1 MFPIVVFVIFTMLIS
16 SVFVAHFAK
25 ERRSVIQS
33 LVGPVCENWDPPVR
47 APTCDS
53 SRVLRTALRDE
64 NCRVAIQS
72 PSSIAAKLTKLADG
86 SPFVF
91 FRGTAAFFYANL
103 FCYGNEVLISKDAG
117 MIPQVVSNGDCHP
130 ENFGLMEGINHDNLL
145 WGVNDFDQSF
155 HAPFSSDGVEG

>member
-1 MFPIVVFVIFTMLIS
+1 MFPIVVFVILTMLIS

-91 FRGTAAFFYANL
+91 FRGIRNCEKEPRSNKIFN
-103 FCYGNEVLISKDAG
+103 VLDLRVWAKTIFQKRYTIRG
-117 MIPQVVSNGDCHP
+117 KEIHT
-130 ENFGLMEGINHDNLL
+130 F
-145 WGVNDFDQSF
+145 
-155 HAPFSSDGVEG
+155 